1 METITTATGK
11 VIQCNYF
18 NLRPEAGRLRIQVA
32 GIDIAS
38 AAAIFNNS
46 QETMQLSFGNAHAV
60 GYTEMVSIMPAGD
73 EIRVLL
79 RRS

>member
-1 METITTATGK
+1 MDKITTATGK
-11 VIQCNYF
+11 TIQCNYF
-18 NLRPEAGRLRIQVA
+18 NLIPEAGRLRVQVA

-38 AAAIFNNS
+38 AAAIFSNS

-60 GYTEMVSIMPAGD
+60 GYTEMVSIMPVGD

>member
-1 METITTATGK
+1 MDMLTTATGK
-11 VIQCNYF
+11 TIQCDYF
-18 NLRPEAGRLRIQVA
+18 NLRPEAGRLRVQVA

-38 AAAIFNNS
+38 ASVIFSDS
-46 QETMQLSFGNAHAV
+46 QETIQLSFGNVHAV
-60 GYTEMVSIMPAGD
+60 GYTEMVSIMPVGD

>member
-1 METITTATGK
+1 MDMLTTATGK
-11 VIQCNYF
+11 TIQCDYF
-18 NLRPEAGRLRIQVA
+18 NLRPEAGRLRVQVA

-38 AAAIFNNS
+38 ASAIFSDS

-60 GYTEMVSIMPAGD
+60 GYTEMVSVMPAGD

>member
-18 NLRPEAGRLRIQVA
+18 NLRPEVGRLRVQVA

-38 AAAIFNNS
+38 AAAIFGDS
-46 QETMQLSFGNAHAV
+46 QETMQLEFGNACAV
-60 GYTEMVSIMPAGD
+60 GYTVLVSIMPVNGG
-73 EIRVLL
+73 IRILL
-79 RRS
+79 RRP

>member
-1 METITTATGK
+1 MDMLTTATGK
-11 VIQCNYF
+11 TIQCDYF
-18 NLRPEAGRLRIQVA
+18 NLRPEAGRLRVQVA

-38 AAAIFNNS
+38 ASAIFSDS

-79 RRS
+79 RRP

>member
-18 NLRPEAGRLRIQVA
+18 NLRPEVGRLRIQVA

-38 AAAIFNNS
+38 AAAIFGDS
-46 QETMQLSFGNAHAV
+46 QETMQLEFGNACAV
-60 GYTEMVSIMPAGD
+60 GYTALVSIMPVNGG
-73 EIRVLL
+73 IRILL
-79 RRS
+79 RRP